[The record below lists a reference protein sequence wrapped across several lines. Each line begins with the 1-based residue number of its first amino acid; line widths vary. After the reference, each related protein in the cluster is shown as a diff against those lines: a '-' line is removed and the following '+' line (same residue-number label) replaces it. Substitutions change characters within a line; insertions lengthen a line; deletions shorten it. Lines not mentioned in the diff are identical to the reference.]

1 MNYNKAFEIFKVLAY
16 KQVEVLCEDNDLVKG
31 RFSDLM
37 EAYDNDYD
45 AILLSESR
53 YGLVEIPLDEIVSIT
68 ATE

>member
-1 MNYNKAFEIFKVLAY
+1 MSYDKAFEIFKALAY
-16 KQVEVLCEDNDLVKG
+16 KQVEVLCKDKDLVKG

-53 YGLVEIPLDEIVSIT
+53 YGLIEIPLDEVVSIT
-68 ATE
+68 TVE